1 VVRQDV
7 GQDVPYVLTGAGG
20 YAVTPAQEVGK
31 SFMTQIAASG
41 AKLGFVRFE
50 SGYVRATVTS
60 PSRGDPTLRFEYR
73 SVKPIGNGPDD
84 VCTLNLRTSK
94 LI

>member
-1 VVRQDV
+1 M
-7 GQDVPYVLTGAGG
+7 GLT
-20 YAVTPAQEVGK
+20 
-31 SFMTQIAASG
+31 I
-41 AKLGFVRFE
+41 FE

-73 SVKPIGNGPDD
+73 SVKPKGNGPDD
-84 VCTLNLRTSK
+84 ACAVNLRTNK